1 MADEKKQ
8 EEKNAEALMKL
19 VGIDHE
25 KIYDSIKD
33 LIADGNP
40 TVEIS
45 EKNGEARL
53 KLLAEATEEKS
64 AKKILKPVV
73 KEIKARLGEMIY
85 TTDENENL
93 ENSVV
98 RLLRENHFTITTAE
112 SCTGGL
118 FTGRLVNV
126 PGTSDIL
133 KEGFITYSDR
143 AKRKYLGVHRRTL
156 EKFTAVSEETAKEM
170 AKGACAAAK
179 ADCSVAITGYAG
191 PDDGSGTEPVGLVFI
206 SCCVHKKTVVKE
218 FNFNGDRQ
226 EIREQAVT
234 EALSLLRLCLL
245 QYFSEVTFNKL

>member
-1 MADEKKQ
+1 MADEKNL
-8 EEKNAEALMKL
+8 EEKSAEALMKL
-19 VGIDHE
+19 VGIDPE
-25 KIYDSIKD
+25 KISDTISD
-33 LIADGNP
+33 LIQSGNP
-40 TVEIS
+40 SAEIS
-45 EKNGEARL
+45 EKNGEVHL
-53 KLLAEATEEKS
+53 KLTAEATEEKS
-64 AKKILKPVV
+64 AKKVLKPVV
-73 KEIKARLGEMIY
+73 KEIKSRLGEMIY

-143 AKRKYLGVHRRTL
+143 AKRKYLGVHRHTL
-156 EKFTAVSEETAKEM
+156 EKYTAVSEATAKEM

-179 ADCSVAITGYAG
+179 ADCSIAITGYAG

-206 SCCVHKKTVVKE
+206 ACCVHKKTVVKE
-218 FNFNGDRQ
+218 FDFDGDRQ
-226 EIREQAVT
+226 SIREQAVT

-245 QYFSEVTFNKL
+245 QYFSEVTFSKI